1 MSAQIFIRPNGSIL
15 LRRKDLNFL
24 VTRKRENLMLTRSQ
38 LARLLM
44 VYVVSFA
51 LVITLLNVQ
60 AITQQANYVKNNFT
74 NSDEVLETKLLSDYY
89 HQLEQ
94 KKRSVIPV
102 EIEENMAEDNSLFIP
117 KTNTKAP
124 IVVGTSTSEN
134 IILEELKSGTVIYP
148 GSSLPGSAGTTVILG
163 HSSSNLPWNQYS
175 NVFSLLHKLE
185 PGDLVYLRFQGDFLV
200 YRISQKMTGSVFT
213 LAKADIKGDLVLS
226 SCWPVGTDEGRILVT
241 ANLIDKLSQE

>member
-102 EIEENMAEDNSLFIP
+102 EIEDAKPAAPQFSRTAIYLTIGRDGRAILYAGMPNHVIPANDVLFWQI
-117 KTNTKAP
+117 AA
-124 IVVGTSTSEN
+124 S
-134 IILEELKSGTVIYP
+134 
-148 GSSLPGSAGTTVILG
+148 
-163 HSSSNLPWNQYS
+163 
-175 NVFSLLHKLE
+175 
-185 PGDLVYLRFQGDFLV
+185 
-200 YRISQKMTGSVFT
+200 
-213 LAKADIKGDLVLS
+213 
-226 SCWPVGTDEGRILVT
+226 
-241 ANLIDKLSQE
+241 